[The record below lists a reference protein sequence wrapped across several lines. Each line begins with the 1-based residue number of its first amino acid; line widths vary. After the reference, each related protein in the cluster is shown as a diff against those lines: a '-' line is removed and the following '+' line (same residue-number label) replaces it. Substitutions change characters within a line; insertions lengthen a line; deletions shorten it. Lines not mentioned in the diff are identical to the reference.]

1 LTEVGGMLELF
12 NSKVTNLGNLIS
24 VDGNL
29 YTYGTGLESLG
40 NLTSVGGNLD
50 LRMTDVLDF
59 GNLKK
64 VGGNLDLGGCKIL
77 FNYKSPK
84 KIRSIVDVGGNI
96 KMKV

>member
-1 LTEVGGMLELF
+1 MLELF

-50 LRMTDVLDF
+50 LRMTEVLDF
-59 GNLKK
+59 GILKK
-64 VGGNLDLGGCKIL
+64 VGGDLNLGGSKIL

-84 KIRSIVDVGGNI
+84 KIRSIVDVGGKI
-96 KMKV
+96 KLKV